1 MDFLERL
8 VGEEA
13 ESGVRHDAE
22 DGGSESSVERL
33 QSFLTRDTDEHVHDV
48 TVPDHE
54 QHHIR
59 THVISLDQLSEG
71 LQDHLDKTKQALRY
85 PKTEFNPL
93 TILFSWKSLES
104 GFIFL
109 HCDF

>member
-48 TVPDHE
+48 TVPE

-59 THVISLDQLSEG
+59 THFISLDRRSEG
-71 LQDHLDKTKQALRY
+71 
-85 PKTEFNPL
+85 
-93 TILFSWKSLES
+93 I
-104 GFIFL
+104 
-109 HCDF
+109 